1 MATLTLQA
9 NLDGERVRLVES
21 FNLPA
26 GVLPLVTRGA
36 GFPWSGSSP
45 YELLAN
51 ALPLDALLDS
61 TEEDTEEDTEAA
73 DWYAL
78 SLDGLARAY
87 GDDEPEYTAADHRP

>member
-26 GVLPLVTRGA
+26 GVLPLVTQGA

-45 YELLAN
+45 YELLA
-51 ALPLDALLDS
+51 
-61 TEEDTEEDTEAA
+61 
-73 DWYAL
+73 
-78 SLDGLARAY
+78 
-87 GDDEPEYTAADHRP
+87 